1 MGINMLIE
9 QKRKLATLISVTL
22 LASTTLI
29 FIPQVADAENTIE
42 IKPSQAPL
50 DLEKLKIPKGVI
62 TADTID
68 LAKLTVPSLW
78 WAKENSENKLLD
90 NWIAYPST
98 QGEPA
103 RVDLI
108 VNQQIWTL
116 LDYLER
122 YEFVNRVG
130 NDIRNYGY
138 NLRVFNY
145 QQEFLGSYTCSFA
158 AGKSDCDI
166 NMNSQNQL
174 GMPSSS

>member
-1 MGINMLIE
+1 MRMNMLIG
-9 QKRKLATLISVTL
+9 QKRKLATVISVIL
-22 LASTTLI
+22 LASTTLM
-29 FIPQVADAENTIE
+29 FVHQVADAETSLE
-42 IKPSQAPL
+42 IKASQAPL
-50 DLEKLKIPKGVI
+50 DLEKLKKPKGVI

-90 NWIAYPST
+90 NWIAYPGT
-98 QGEPA
+98 PGEPA

-130 NDIRNYGY
+130 SDTRNYGY

-145 QQEFLGSYTCSFA
+145 QQELLGSYTCNFA
-158 AGKSDCDI
+158 AEKSACNI
-166 NMNSQNQL
+166 EMNSQNQL
-174 GMPSSS
+174 GIPRSS

>member
-1 MGINMLIE
+1 MRINMLIG
-9 QKRKLATLISVTL
+9 QKRKLATLISVILVT
-22 LASTTLI
+22 STTLI
-29 FIPQVADAENTIE
+29 FLHQVADAETAIA

-50 DLEKLKIPKGVI
+50 DLEKLKKPKGVI

-68 LAKLTVPSLW
+68 LANLTVPSLW
-78 WAKENSENKLLD
+78 WAKETSENKLLD
-90 NWIAYPST
+90 NWIAYPAN

-130 NDIRNYGY
+130 SDTRNYGY

-145 QQEFLGSYTCSFA
+145 QQEFLGSYTCNFA
-158 AGKSDCDI
+158 ANKSACDI
-166 NMNSQNQL
+166 NMNTQNQL
-174 GMPSSS
+174 GMPRSS

>member
-1 MGINMLIE
+1 MSLI
-9 QKRKLATLISVTL
+9 LLAIATLI
-22 LASTTLI
+22 
-29 FIPQVADAENTIE
+29 FGYQVADAEAAME

-50 DLEKLKIPKGVI
+50 DLEKLKNPKGVT

-90 NWIAYPST
+90 NWIAYPAT
-98 QGEPA
+98 PGEPS

-130 NDIRNYGY
+130 SDARNYGY

-145 QQEFLGSYTCSFA
+145 QQEFLGSYTCNFA
-158 AGKSDCDI
+158 VEKSACDI
-166 NMNSQNQL
+166 NMNNQNQL
-174 GMPSSS
+174 GMPRSS